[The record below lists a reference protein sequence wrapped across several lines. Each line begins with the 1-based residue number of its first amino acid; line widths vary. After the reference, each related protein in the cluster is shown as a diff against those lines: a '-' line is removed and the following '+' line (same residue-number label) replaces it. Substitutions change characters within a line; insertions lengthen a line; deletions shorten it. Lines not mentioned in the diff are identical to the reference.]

1 MAGNASTADSQ
12 AGKTVRPKQG
22 TVVGRSL
29 GWWATAGALALILGI
44 GSLFILR
51 ALLRPLAVLFLGA
64 TLAATL
70 APPVAWLEK
79 RMPRTLAVVLI
90 YLLLFL
96 IVAGLLWLTV
106 PPLVQQAQE
115 FATRVPD
122 ILDQVQQ
129 WFSHWQIPAQ
139 ISLGDIVRSLFSNF
153 GESALAVPTTIASA
167 VVGLVLV
174 IFISLYWLILAPRM
188 EVFFLSLFPGD
199 VTGQVWQVLSD
210 MSSAMGGYL
219 RGAVLDGLILG
230 AVTYVGLLIIGID
243 YPLVLGVISGISEFL
258 PVVGPIITTVIVVI
272 VALFQSPTLALIAL
286 AFLVVLQQIENHI
299 LVPNVMQSQTTV
311 SPLLTIL
318 MVFAGG
324 ALGGLLGATIAI
336 PLAAALRVLVVDV
349 IAPGLRRLSGSEEK
363 IGSHEGENDGQ

>member
-1 MAGNASTADSQ
+1 M
-12 AGKTVRPKQG
+12 RPKQG

-139 ISLGDIVRSLFSNF
+139 ISLGDVARSLFSSF
-153 GESALAVPTTIASA
+153 GESALAVPTTIASTQ
-167 VVGLVLV
+167 
-174 IFISLYWLILAPRM
+174 P
-188 EVFFLSLFPGD
+188 
-199 VTGQVWQVLSD
+199 
-210 MSSAMGGYL
+210 
-219 RGAVLDGLILG
+219 
-230 AVTYVGLLIIGID
+230 
-243 YPLVLGVISGISEFL
+243 
-258 PVVGPIITTVIVVI
+258 
-272 VALFQSPTLALIAL
+272 
-286 AFLVVLQQIENHI
+286 
-299 LVPNVMQSQTTV
+299 
-311 SPLLTIL
+311 
-318 MVFAGG
+318 
-324 ALGGLLGATIAI
+324 
-336 PLAAALRVLVVDV
+336 
-349 IAPGLRRLSGSEEK
+349 RLSTYRTDS
-363 IGSHEGENDGQ
+363 